1 MRSESLQR
9 NPPATGVRGMGAG
22 PTLVQESAE
31 VKAAR
36 EAAVKESQ
44 GRHVKA
50 LVEMGLSEAAAKES
64 VGVAA

>member
-1 MRSESLQR
+1 
-9 NPPATGVRGMGAG
+9 MGAG

-36 EAAVKESQ
+36 EAALKESSA
-44 GRHVKA
+44 REVAA
-50 LVEMGLSEAAAKES
+50 LMELGLSEAAAKAS